1 MLEISCASLSVN
13 TGTAFDLCIVAT
25 PFILSPVYELW
36 DFLVQ
41 GIKPV
46 SMETHWG
53 VSLPAGTLGTGIDLT
68 NGLEIVLFEIRGISE
83 IIFNQSS

>member
-1 MLEISCASLSVN
+1 MLEISLASLSVN

-25 PFILSPVYELW
+25 PFIFSPVYEFW

-46 SMETHWG
+46 SMDAYRG
-53 VSLPAGTLGTGIDLT
+53 VSLPAGILGIGIDL
-68 NGLEIVLFEIRGISE
+68 EILVVLV
-83 IIFNQSS
+83 